1 MIELKD
7 INFVYGQRTPNE
19 NWALKNINLTIE
31 KGEFLAIIG
40 QTGSGKSTLI
50 QLINGLEKPTSGDVY
65 YNGQSIY
72 DTDFD
77 LQLLRRKIGFVF
89 QYPEDQL
96 FELEILADVC
106 FAPINFGFS
115 KEEAIIRA
123 KQALSLV
130 GIEERYHYL
139 SPFEISGGQK
149 RRVAIA
155 GVLAASPEF
164 LILDEPTSGL
174 DPQGKKEILTL
185 IRNLHKEKNITVILV
200 THNMEDAADYA
211 NRIIVMDKGSILFD
225 DKPKIVFSK
234 YKEIQSIGLNVPKV
248 TYLMRQ
254 LKQRGLHVDDT
265 SITIEE
271 AKNAILKSLG
281 EMNE

>member
-65 YNGQSIY
+65 YSGQSIY

-155 GVLAASPEF
+155 GVLAATPEF